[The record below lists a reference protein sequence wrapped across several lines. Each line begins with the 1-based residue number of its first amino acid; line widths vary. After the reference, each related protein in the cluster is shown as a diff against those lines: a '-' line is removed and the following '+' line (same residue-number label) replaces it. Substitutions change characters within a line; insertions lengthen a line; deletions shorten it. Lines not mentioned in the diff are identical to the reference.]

1 MAKISVLIPVYNAEK
16 YILRL
21 LTSLEKQ
28 TFKDFDIILV
38 NDGSTDNSLNI
49 LTNYISNSNLDIK
62 IINQKNEGAAGAR
75 QTAFNNSQSP
85 YIVFLDSD
93 DYVDPNYLE
102 VLIRT
107 IEETKTNICISRICY
122 HPTHFPLIGIKNAN
136 IKGTYDLL
144 YDKEMLPI
152 MQCITTAKIYK
163 RENVLLP
170 DKTFN
175 GNEDLSINHL
185 NYTLARHISFTNET
199 SYHYLPNN
207 NGLTARVTTG
217 YNYDKILKT
226 FIPLTKLKANFIE
239 YNMLDTYYL
248 ELEAIFIRFIFQ
260 RITDIILKEKNH
272 QKSSELISLLL
283 SYLEYHFPNWQNNK
297 YYLSNYNHSDLPD
310 RLYCLG
316 TNYYLKRHDIKVE
329 KISEEEVLKRYKKYN
344 N

>member
-1 MAKISVLIPVYNAEK
+1 M
-16 YILRL
+16 
-21 LTSLEKQ
+21 
-28 TFKDFDIILV
+28 
-38 NDGSTDNSLNI
+38 
-49 LTNYISNSNLDIK
+49 
-62 IINQKNEGAAGAR
+62 
-75 QTAFNNSQSP
+75 
-85 YIVFLDSD
+85 
-93 DYVDPNYLE
+93 
-102 VLIRT
+102 
-107 IEETKTNICISRICY
+107 
-122 HPTHFPLIGIKNAN
+122 
-136 IKGTYDLL
+136 
-144 YDKEMLPI
+144 
-152 MQCITTAKIYK
+152 
-163 RENVLLP
+163 
-170 DKTFN
+170 
-175 GNEDLSINHL
+175 
-185 NYTLARHISFTNET
+185 ARHISFTNET

-329 KISEEEVLKRYKKYN
+329 NISEEEVLKRYKKYN